1 MAVTVFVPGR
11 PRLLERTLALFL
23 LYRGH
28 QPNPWEGP
36 LKRQFTIVATL
47 GIIAWSQS
55 AMAQPRATHSASD
68 GIEIVTGIMDYDLSG
83 TGRTIPLTIR
93 ATKALSEHVSFEAGA
108 TIASPDQ
115 QFGRSSFTAPEV
127 RVTYAWRVGRV
138 LPFVAGGGGVSATQ
152 SDMLGTRWRSTL
164 LAGGGARVELNDRIY
179 AIGELRLRGITRK
192 FAGSTG
198 EFLGGL
204 GWRF

>member
-1 MAVTVFVPGR
+1 
-11 PRLLERTLALFL
+11 
-23 LYRGH
+23 
-28 QPNPWEGP
+28 
-36 LKRQFTIVATL
+36 LKRSLVTLATL

-55 AMAQPRATHSASD
+55 AMAQPRAAHIASD

-83 TGRTIPLTIR
+83 TGRTIPITIR
-93 ATKALSEHVSFEAGA
+93 ATKALSDHVSFEAGA
-108 TIASPDQ
+108 TIANPDQ

-127 RVTYAWRVGRV
+127 RAVYSWRLGRV
-138 LPFVAGGGGVSATQ
+138 LPFIAGGGGFSATH
-152 SDMLGTRWRSTL
+152 SDFLGTRWRSTL
-164 LAGGGARVELNDRIY
+164 LAGGGARVQLNDRIY